1 MYAMVTRRRPA
12 PGRQEEVRRRA
23 DTELWPKLRQAPG
36 FVAAYV
42 VAGADGL
49 TTGISLF
56 EDRAHAEAFRPT
68 AQAWGAAMDELG
80 GSLESG
86 TEGEVVA
93 AITPER

>member
-12 PGRQEEVRRRA
+12 PGRQEEVQRRA

-49 TTGISLF
+49 TTGIALW
-56 EDRAHAEAFRPT
+56 EDRAHAEAFRST
-68 AQAWGAAMDELG
+68 AQAWGAAMEELG

-93 AITPER
+93 AITPE